1 MLKRKNKLIKRLL
14 NRKGE
19 KMTKKILSIF
29 LLVAM
34 MGTVLCGC
42 GGGSTEEQTGNDG
55 NNATTGELV
64 HGGEITVGI
73 AQDLEDSLDP
83 HKTVEAGTKEPVA
96 DDTPATEGGEA
107 VAENA

>member
-1 MLKRKNKLIKRLL
+1 
-14 NRKGE
+14 
-19 KMTKKILSIF
+19 MTKKILSIF

-83 HKTVEAGTKEPVA
+83 HKTVEAGTKEVLLTCMRVLSSPI
-96 DDTPATEGGEA
+96 PAATMCPLLLPTMMCRKMA
-107 VAENA
+107 